1 MIIHQ
6 SDLSAW
12 IRCPAAFN
20 YGRLGWPQEQNSAAA
35 YGTVMH
41 HCLLVFERQRAEGA
55 SVDAAARSAQETF
68 VHYWNPIN
76 IDSLTEPVTKW
87 LPRQSYGGLR
97 AKGIKVIGEFADL
110 VRYDDAELLATEYAF
125 QVPIDGS
132 WDELLNEP
140 HVLAGSIDRLV
151 ARRYKRHLV
160 LGVDDYK
167 SGKEYTYLRQN
178 LQFTAY
184 CYASTKPEFWNGWNG
199 EDGFGERGPEMY
211 QRFSN
216 AARRG
221 TWINLRQL
229 KFQDAGWRGPKDYK
243 RFAIAANQ
251 VAASIQHDIYP
262 MTLVGEVCTFCPFRA
277 NCCGVGVAEDS
288 HGAPDSTT
296 RRAA

>member
-1 MIIHQ
+1 VIIHQ
-6 SDLSAW
+6 SDLSSW

-20 YGRLGWPQEQNSAAA
+20 YSRLGWPQEQNSAAA

-41 HCLLVFERQRAEGA
+41 HSLLVFERLRAEGA
-55 SVDAAARSAQETF
+55 SVDSAARSAQETF

-76 IDSLTEPVTKW
+76 IDSLTEPVKKW

-125 QVPIDGS
+125 QVPIQDT
-132 WDELLNEP
+132 WDELLGEP
-140 HVLAGSIDRLV
+140 HILAGSIDRLV

-184 CYASTKPEFWNGWNG
+184 CYASTTPEFWSGWRG
-199 EDGFGERGPEMY
+199 EDGFGERGPEMH
-211 QRFSN
+211 QRFSG

-221 TWINLRQL
+221 TWINLKQL

-243 RFAIAANQ
+243 RFAVAVNQ
-251 VAASIQHDIYP
+251 VAASIQADIYP
-262 MTLVGEVCTFCPFRA
+262 MTLVGEVCTFCPFRE
-277 NCCGVGVAEDS
+277 NCCGVGVAEDA
-288 HGAPDSTT
+288 HGAPGSE
-296 RRAA
+296 RSAA